1 MSESRSLA
9 SPPMLM
15 ILLSLVIASFFNPTA
30 GQIGVCYGMLGD
42 TLPSPSDVV
51 ALYKQ
56 QNIQRM
62 RLYGPDPGALA
73 ALRGSDIELI
83 LDVPSSDLERL
94 ASSQTEADKWVQENV
109 QSYRDG
115 VRFRYINVGN
125 EVKPSVGGFLL
136 QAMQNI
142 ENAVSGAGLEVKV
155 STAIATDTTTD
166 TSPPSQG
173 RFRDEY
179 KSFLEPVIGF
189 LASKQSPLLVNLY
202 PYFSYMGDTANI
214 HLDYALFTAQ
224 STVDNDPGYSYQ
236 NLFDANLDSVYA
248 ALEKSGGG
256 SLEIVVSETGWPTE
270 GAVGTSV
277 ENAKTYVN
285 NLIQHVKNGSPRRP
299 GKAIETYIF
308 AMFDENKK
316 EPTYEKFWGLF
327 HPDRQSKY
335 EVNFN

>member
-1 MSESRSLA
+1 MSESRILG

-15 ILLSLVIASFFNPTA
+15 ILLSLVIASFFNTTA
-30 GQIGVCYGMLGD
+30 GQIGVCYGMLGE

-51 ALYKQ
+51 ALYKK

-62 RLYGPDPGALA
+62 RLYGPDPDALA
-73 ALRGSDIELI
+73 ALRDSNIELI

-109 QSYRDG
+109 QSYTDG

-125 EVKPSVGGFLL
+125 EVKPSAGGVLL
-136 QAMQNI
+136 QAMQYI
-142 ENAVSGAGLEVKV
+142 EKAVSGAGLGVKV

-166 TSPPSQG
+166 TFPPSQG
-173 RFRDEY
+173 RFTDEY

-189 LASKQSPLLVNLY
+189 LMSKQSPLLVNLY
-202 PYFSYMGDTANI
+202 PYFSYMGDTAKVP
-214 HLDYALFTAQ
+214 LDYALFTAQ
-224 STVDNDPGYSYQ
+224 STVADDPYSYQ

-256 SLEIVVSETGWPTE
+256 SLEIVVSESGWPTE
-270 GAVGTSV
+270 GGVGTSV

-316 EPTYEKFWGLF
+316 EPAFEKFWGLF
-327 HPDRQSKY
+327 HPDRQPKY

>member
-1 MSESRSLA
+1 MSESRILG
-9 SPPMLM
+9 SPLMLM
-15 ILLSLVIASFFNPTA
+15 TLLSIVIASFFNTTA
-30 GQIGVCYGMLGD
+30 GQIGVCYGMLGE

-62 RLYGPDPGALA
+62 RLYGPDPDALA
-73 ALRGSDIELI
+73 ALRDSNIELI
-83 LDVPSSDLERL
+83 LDVPNSDLERL

-109 QSYRDG
+109 QSYTDG

-125 EVKPSVGGFLL
+125 EVKPSAGGVLL

-142 ENAVSGAGLEVKV
+142 EKAVSGAGLGVKV

-166 TSPPSQG
+166 TFPPSQG
-173 RFRDEY
+173 RFTDEY

-189 LASKQSPLLVNLY
+189 LMSKQSPLLVNLY
-202 PYFSYMGDTANI
+202 PYFSYMGDTAKVP
-214 HLDYALFTAQ
+214 LDYALFTAQ
-224 STVDNDPGYSYQ
+224 STVADDPYSYQ

-256 SLEIVVSETGWPTE
+256 SLEIVVSESGWPTE
-270 GAVGTSV
+270 GGVGTSV

-316 EPTYEKFWGLF
+316 EPAFEKFWGLF
-327 HPDRQSKY
+327 HPDRQPKY

>member
-1 MSESRSLA
+1 MSESRILG

-15 ILLSLVIASFFNPTA
+15 ILLSLVIASFFNTTA
-30 GQIGVCYGMLGD
+30 GQIGVCYGMLGE

-62 RLYGPDPGALA
+62 RLYGPDPDALA
-73 ALRGSDIELI
+73 ALRDSNIELI

-109 QSYRDG
+109 QSYTDG

-125 EVKPSVGGFLL
+125 EVKPSAGGVLL

-142 ENAVSGAGLEVKV
+142 EKAVSGAGLGVKV

-166 TSPPSQG
+166 TFPPSQG
-173 RFRDEY
+173 RFTDEY

-189 LASKQSPLLVNLY
+189 LMSKQSPLLVNLY
-202 PYFSYMGDTANI
+202 PYFSYMGDTAKVP
-214 HLDYALFTAQ
+214 LDYALFTAQ
-224 STVDNDPGYSYQ
+224 STVADDPYSYQ

-256 SLEIVVSETGWPTE
+256 SLEIVVSESGWPTE
-270 GAVGTSV
+270 GGVGTSV

-316 EPTYEKFWGLF
+316 EPAFEKFWGLF
-327 HPDRQSKY
+327 HPDRQPKY